1 MTTPLTT
8 PMTADITTDVAALAA
23 LAETQLRRS
32 EGAAALE
39 SYRALVVARPNH
51 ADYWFNLGY
60 LERNF
65 RNHDA
70 ALAAYDRALALG
82 TARPEEVHLNRA
94 LILSEDLYQPEAAE
108 VALREALAL
117 NQGFIAAR
125 LNLGNLHEDGG
136 DPDAAIAAY
145 EAVLAIN
152 PFNGRALSRIAGIAV
167 FRQRAESTLPR
178 LLTALENPQLPLAD
192 AVEVRFAVGQL
203 LDAMGWYD
211 EAFQTILTANDA
223 HRYTLPPRYF
233 PQAEA
238 ARAKAIAAAFPI
250 AAAPAPPAGQP
261 VPVFICGLFRSG
273 STLLEQM
280 LGRHAAITPGGEQ
293 EYLPW
298 MVNNRLQPWPETASS
313 LTPAAL
319 ADLQRDYLASLAPLK
334 AGDGVVTDKRPDN
347 YLHIGLIKAL
357 FPTARIIHTV
367 RRPIDNFLSIWFL
380 HFGAGVRYGSDFDD
394 MLAHYR
400 QYLGLMRHWK
410 QHFAADILD
419 VSYEQLVND
428 PEAELRR
435 VLDFLGLPW
444 DAACLDPST
453 YTGMVRTASVWQVRQ
468 PLHGRSSGRWQNYA
482 AHIGD
487 LAAELD
493 RLAAEG

>member
-1 MTTPLTT
+1 MTTLTI
-8 PMTADITTDVAALAA
+8 ADIDALVV
-23 LAETQLRRS
+23 LAETSLKD
-32 EGAAALE
+32 GDAAAAIE
-39 SYRALVVARPNH
+39 QYRALAIAQPDQANH
-51 ADYWFNLGY
+51 WFNLGY
-60 LERNF
+60 LERYF
-65 RNHDA
+65 RRHEE

-82 TARPEEVHLNRA
+82 IARPEEVHVNRA
-94 LILSEDLYQPEAAE
+94 LVLSEDLYRLDPAHAA
-108 VALREALAL
+108 LQDALAS
-117 NQGFIAAR
+117 NPGFIPAW

-136 DPDAAIAAY
+136 DPDAALAAY

-152 PFNGRALSRIAGIAV
+152 PLNGRALSRIAGIAV
-167 FRQRAESTLPR
+167 FRGQAEATLPR
-178 LLTALENPQLPLAD
+178 LIAALENPQLPLTD
-192 AVEVRFAVGQL
+192 AVEVRFGIGQL
-203 LDAMGWYD
+203 LDAIGWYD
-211 EAFQTILTANDA
+211 EAFQAISLANQMHRATDA
-223 HRYTLPPRYF
+223 PRYF
-233 PQAEA
+233 PAAEA
-238 ARAKAIAAAFPI
+238 ALARGIAAAFPI
-250 AAAPAPPAGQP
+250 PAASAPPPDQP
-261 VPVFICGLFRSG
+261 VPTFICGLFRSG
-273 STLLEQM
+273 STLLEQL

-298 MVNNRLQPWPETASS
+298 LIRNRLQPWPQTASG

-334 AGDGVVTDKRPDN
+334 AGAGLVTDKRPDN
-347 YLHIGLIKAL
+347 FLHIGLIQAM
-357 FPTARIIHTV
+357 FPAARIIHTV

-419 VSYEQLVND
+419 VSYDQLVSN
-428 PEAELRR
+428 PEPELRR

-453 YTGMVRTASVWQVRQ
+453 SAGLVRTASVWQVRQ

-482 AHIGD
+482 GHIGD
-487 LAAELD
+487 LAVELD
-493 RLAAEG
+493 RLAAQG

>member
-1 MTTPLTT
+1 MTTLTT
-8 PMTADITTDVAALAA
+8 ADAAELAA
-23 LAETQLRRS
+23 LAEMQLK
-32 EGAAALE
+32 EGDGAAALE
-39 SYRALVVARPNH
+39 SYRALVVARPDH
-51 ADYWFNLGY
+51 ADDWFNLGY

-65 RNHDA
+65 RNHHA
-70 ALAAYDRALALG
+70 ALSAYDRALALG
-82 TARPEEVHLNRA
+82 VARPEEVYLNRA

-108 VALREALAL
+108 TALRAALDINPL
-117 NQGFIAAR
+117 FIAAW

-136 DPDAAIAAY
+136 DPDAALATF
-145 EAVLAIN
+145 ETVLAIK
-152 PFNGRALSRIAGIAV
+152 PLNGRALSRIAGIAV
-167 FRQRAESTLPR
+167 FRQRAETTLPR
-178 LLTALENPQLPLAD
+178 LITALENPQLPLPD

-211 EAFQTILTANDA
+211 EAFQAMLTANQA
-223 HRYTLPPRYF
+223 HRETDAPRFF
-233 PQAEA
+233 PQEEA
-238 ARAKAIAAAFPI
+238 ARAQRIAASFPI
-250 AAAPAPPAGQP
+250 AAAPPPPTGRP

-298 MVNNRLQPWPETASS
+298 MIQNKLQPWPETASQ

-319 ADLQRDYLASLAPLK
+319 HELQRDYLASLAPLN
-334 AGDGVVTDKRPDN
+334 AGAGMVTDKRPDN
-347 YLHIGLIKAL
+347 YLHIGLIKAM
-357 FPTARIIHTV
+357 FPAARIIHTV

-380 HFGAGVRYGSDFDD
+380 HFGTGVRYGSDFDD

-400 QYLGLMRHWK
+400 HYLQLMRHWTR
-410 QHFAADILD
+410 HFTADILNVD
-419 VSYEQLVND
+419 YDRLVSD
-428 PEAELRR
+428 PEPELQRA
-435 VLDFLGLPW
+435 LDFLGLPW

-453 YTGMVRTASVWQVRQ
+453 DAGMVRTASVWQVRQ

-493 RLAAEG
+493 RLAADG